1 MRTVPVFTF
10 IFPIVAG
17 VLALAQAVDAQVGKT
32 PEETLGNVV
41 RHVRTLPAKKAF
53 GAVCDHV
60 EWNLMYEDIKSRN
73 DKFLVKEKIDSAD
86 GLKRYVSDA
95 GSAVAD
101 GAKVLVTMSENP
113 FLMDWFKKAMKV
125 AGHDDMGNL
134 AGAAVQHAEASEKGK
149 NSAIPFSRIV
159 SDLDNPG
166 SYLNISVLSKTQCS
180 TDGTTAANIPVC
192 GGGPGIGDP
201 DPQMKN
207 QVIFR
212 LLLTDTRTNNQQIVY
227 VPMVKTAGKW
237 YLKSHLPE
245 GAWKNFNTAI
255 DSTDMQRVIKLARL
269 LKKFE

>member
-41 RHVRTLPAKKAF
+41 RQVRSLPAKKAF
-53 GAVCDHV
+53 SAVCEHV
-60 EWNLMYEDIKSRN
+60 EWNLMYEEIKSRN
-73 DKFLVKEKIDSAD
+73 DKFLVKEKIDSAG
-86 GLKRYVSDA
+86 GLKRYVNDA
-95 GSAVAD
+95 AWTIAD

-113 FLMDWFKKAMKV
+113 FLADLFTKAMKV
-125 AGHDDMGNL
+125 AGHDDIGNL

-149 NSAIPFSRIV
+149 HAGLPFSRV
-159 SDLDNPG
+159 VADLDKPAD
-166 SYLNISVLSKTQCS
+166 YLNISVLSKTQCS
-180 TDGTTAANIPVC
+180 TDIPAC
-192 GGGPGIGDP
+192 GGGDET
-201 DPQMKN
+201 QMKN
-207 QVIFR
+207 QIIYQ
-212 LLLTDTRTNNQQIVY
+212 LLVTDARTNNAQVMY

-245 GAWKNFNTAI
+245 GALKNFNTAI